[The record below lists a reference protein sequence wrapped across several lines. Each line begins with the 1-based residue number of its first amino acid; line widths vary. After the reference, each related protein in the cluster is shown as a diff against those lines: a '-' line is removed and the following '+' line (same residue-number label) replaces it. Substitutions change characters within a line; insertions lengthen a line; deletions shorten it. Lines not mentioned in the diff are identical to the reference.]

1 VNTDS
6 DIDSRSSH
14 RGTPDFQP
22 YVRVTNRERKGIV
35 EFNFSIGDPTLF
47 LEMILPVNAFEEF
60 CQMNEVRFLTP
71 EQEEAVDRNESIWN
85 ESVIADDADSIDDEQ

>member
-1 VNTDS
+1 MNTDS
-6 DIDSRSSH
+6 DIDSISSH

-22 YVRVTNRERKGIV
+22 YVRVTNREREGIV

-47 LEMILPVNAFEEF
+47 LEMILPLNAFEEF
-60 CQMNEVRFLTP
+60 CRLNGVRFLTP
-71 EQEEAVDRNESIWN
+71 EQEEAVDRAESIWH